1 MATLDSTQIVDLSAR
16 FPGVVTADTRPGFAG
31 FIVEKDN
38 LVEVATA
45 IRDEF
50 GYDLLTAVTAVDY
63 LPDNKMEVVYHAY
76 KTTGGPGLVFR
87 VQVPRVDPIEVPSL
101 INVWP
106 GVDLQEREAWD
117 CQLFTTLTCAA
128 FYVGRL

>member
-1 MATLDSTQIVDLSAR
+1 MATPISTQTVDLAAR
-16 FPGVVTADTRPGFAG
+16 FPGVVTAEARPGYAG

-50 GYDLLTAVTAVDY
+50 GFDLLTAVTAVDY
-63 LPDNKMEVVYHAY
+63 LPEDKMEVVYHAY

-87 VQVPRVDPIEVPSL
+87 VQVPRADPIEVPSL
-101 INVWP
+101 INIWP
-106 GVDLQEREAWD
+106 GVDLQEREA
-117 CQLFTTLTCAA
+117 
-128 FYVGRL
+128 